1 MALFVPHHNLAK
13 MLGVTSQMETH
24 APTVGAL
31 LSEIESRLK
40 PEEFKKAMTAAV
52 LVNGRNIRFL
62 KGRETPLGEQDQVWM
77 VFPSAGG

>member
-1 MALFVPHHNLAK
+1 MAIFVPHHNLAK
-13 MLGVTSQMETH
+13 LLGVASQMQTN

-31 LSEIESRLK
+31 IAEIEAKLK
-40 PEEFKKAMTAAV
+40 PEEFKKAMAAAI

-62 KGRETPLGEQDQVWM
+62 QGRDTPLGERDEVWM